1 MAALLAPADDGD
13 EARMGALR
21 HLVFEILL
29 DRLERLW
36 TAFHFTLSK
45 RQLFRERFGMA
56 VSASNMAAVFAQAE
70 PQQPARH
77 YAQPRAIVCCVGYRA
92 VRDSVPR
99 AMGVPRGTATEAL
112 DPCCLALLCFALRCA
127 QVLAWE
133 RYRADVRV
141 LLQQIGAHERL
152 MRELTELT
160 DHGGLTSGRHEP
172 SACADAEESL
182 PLDRELRMRLTVVFE
197 SAHALVAR

>member
-1 MAALLAPADDGD
+1 MPYGILCR
-13 EARMGALR
+13 ARWPCRAEQPLRHPTLVALR
-21 HLVFEILL
+21 
-29 DRLERLW
+29 
-36 TAFHFTLSK
+36 
-45 RQLFRERFGMA
+45 
-56 VSASNMAAVFAQAE
+56 
-70 PQQPARH
+70 
-77 YAQPRAIVCCVGYRA
+77 
-92 VRDSVPR
+92 
-99 AMGVPRGTATEAL
+99 
-112 DPCCLALLCFALRCA
+112 CFALRCA